1 MVVCYTL
8 ANTWNLVWSVWPWL
22 YVIPLRTRGIWC
34 GVCVHGC
41 MLYPCKHVEF
51 SVEVCGHGFM
61 LYPCKHVEFSVEVY
75 GHGCL
80 LYPCKHVEFSVEYLV
95 MVVCYTLVNTWNLVW
110 SI

>member
-34 GVCVHGC
+34 GVCGHGC

-51 SVEVCGHGFM
+51 SVEYM
-61 LYPCKHVEFSVEVY
+61 A
-75 GHGCL
+75 
-80 LYPCKHVEFSVEYLV
+80 
-95 MVVCYTLVNTWNLVW
+95 MVVCYTLANTWNLVW
-110 SI
+110 SVWPWLYVIPL